1 MTLQYPITTLQYSA
15 MTLQYST
22 MTSQYTIMT
31 LWDSTT
37 ETQEHHDPYI
47 KDSGPEK
54 IVLQMVDCVIMW
66 SPWCKPQFESSE
78 I

>member
-1 MTLQYPITTLQYSA
+1 
-15 MTLQYST
+15 
-22 MTSQYTIMT
+22 MT
-31 LWDSTT
+31 LWDSTR
-37 ETQEHHDPYI
+37 ETQEHNDPYI

-54 IVLQMVDCVIMW
+54 IVLQMVDGVIMW